1 MTRTDARSV
10 TDPENDHLEVK
21 LRNRPSCIEG
31 PLSDETHLVTKPLR
45 GEAPERHRVHLVTK
59 PT

>member
-10 TDPENDHLEVK
+10 TDPEKDHLEVK
-21 LRNRPSCIEG
+21 LRGTPSG

>member
-21 LRNRPSCIEG
+21 LRNAIEG

-45 GEAPERHRVHLVTK
+45 GEAPERHRVE
-59 PT
+59 

>member
-45 GEAPERHRVHLVTK
+45 GEAPERHRVE
-59 PT
+59 

>member
-21 LRNRPSCIEG
+21 LRNAIEG
-31 PLSDETHLVTKPLR
+31 PLSDETHVR
-45 GEAPERHRVHLVTK
+45 
-59 PT
+59 